1 MADAAVDAPEIP
13 GAPYDL
19 EFFFDPGCPFAWLTS
34 RWATRVAELR
44 DLRIGWRFISLRMV
58 NEARDDLPEGYKSQ
72 QVKGTEFLRICAAT
86 RASVGNDAVAA
97 LYTGWGEA
105 LWNQNRGDR
114 PYRDA
119 RREIVEG
126 IDIEKLLVDAGA
138 DPGLIAVA
146 QTEDCDAL
154 IRAETDLALARAGN
168 DLGTPIITYGP
179 PDGPSY
185 FGPVISVMPAD
196 DEALELYDA
205 IRTMSRFGWY
215 SELKRTNRAPLDLP
229 LITG

>member
-1 MADAAVDAPEIP
+1 MADTGVDAPEIP

-44 DLRIGWRFISLRMV
+44 DLRIGWRFISLQMI
-58 NEARDDLPEGYKSQ
+58 NESREDLPEGYKTQ
-72 QVKGTEFLRICAAT
+72 QTKGTEFLRVCAAA
-86 RASVGNDAVAA
+86 RAAVGNDAVGA
-97 LYTGWGEA
+97 LYTGWGES
-105 LWNQNRGDR
+105 LWYEGRGDR
-114 PYRDA
+114 PFADV
-119 RREIVEG
+119 RREILAS

-138 DPGLIAVA
+138 EPGLAD
-146 QTEDCDAL
+146 TSHSDEFDAL
-154 IRAETDLALARAGN
+154 IRAESDLAFARAGD

-185 FGPVISVMPAD
+185 FGPVISVMPVD

-215 SELKRTNRAPLDLP
+215 SELKRTHRAPLDLP
-229 LITG
+229 LLTG